1 MNTYLQKNYC
11 TFQAQDNQLVFIIYN
26 HLRIYFLQLVFYILY
41 NLFSILEITSHSL
54 FQLNF
59 LNLYFI
65 LFLIFK
71 KVDQI

>member
-41 NLFSILEITSHSL
+41 NLFSIFEITSHSL

>member
-41 NLFSILEITSHSL
+41 NLFSILEITSRSL